1 MPKLQGDQLRRL
13 QLEFK
18 DAKLLVVDEKSMMG
32 TRMLFMVHSRLCEAF
47 PERANLPFGGVSI
60 VLMGDYA
67 QLPPVLDK
75 PVYDVSRIILFESV
89 S

>member
-18 DAKLLVVDEKSMMG
+18 DAQILVIDEKSMMG
-32 TRMLFMVHSRLCEAF
+32 TRMLYMIHSRLCEAF
-47 PERANLPFGGVSI
+47 PERANLPFGGISI
-60 VLMGDYA
+60 VLMGDYS

-75 PVYDVSRIILFESV
+75 AVYDVCN
-89 S
+89 